1 LLFTGAVILETVGLV
16 SGWFVSHSHMPYQ
29 PQERLLGYGPAI
41 CIIAGIFLPICIVV
55 LERGRK
61 GPGNVAV
68 QFGSKILIAIA
79 ILGVGVFV
87 LGRRLN

>member
-1 LLFTGAVILETVGLV
+1 
-16 SGWFVSHSHMPYQ
+16 MPYQ